1 MFGFRSVM
9 FFFKILCNVII
20 LAFVVFIVKDVVEVP
35 SENDDN
41 DDSE

>member
-1 MFGFRSVM
+1 M
-9 FFFKILCNVII
+9 FFLLKILCIVII
-20 LAFVVFIVKDVVEVP
+20 LAFGIFIVKVVVEVP